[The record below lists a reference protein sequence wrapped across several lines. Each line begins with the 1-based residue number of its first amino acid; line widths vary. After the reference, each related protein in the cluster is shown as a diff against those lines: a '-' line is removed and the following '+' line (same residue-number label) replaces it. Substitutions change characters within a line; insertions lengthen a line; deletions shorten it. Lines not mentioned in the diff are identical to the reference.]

1 MALLDNTD
9 ITAEQIAKEGLDNLP
24 STYQKSVGFF
34 AWEYM
39 LATAKLLKNIW
50 DKIVYICSCL
60 TDLSTMNESDLEN
73 YISERTGIER
83 QQETYASGLLTVL
96 NGSGTITEG
105 DTFTTSG
112 GTVYVATDT
121 VEVSQNDTF
130 NVRCE
135 TAGAVGNCDANTITQ
150 MPTTIQGIVSVTNE
164 SAFTNGYDKETIDE
178 LLERYY
184 EYIRTPIVSGNK
196 YHYKYWAKQYSG
208 VGGAIVKPTWD
219 GPNTVKVVIFDKNT
233 GVASQELV
241 NNVQNYIDPKG
252 NNNETWGCG
261 LGQAP
266 IGAFCTVVSATAKNL
281 TVNAELTLKSGYEL
295 TDVTANIE
303 AKINTYLKDI
313 IEQLESEES
322 VYVSYSHISACI
334 STAEGVKDHTDL
346 TVNGGTSNISLTNTD
361 STTEV
366 AILYQT
372 NFTTGG

>member
-39 LATAKLLKNIW
+39 LATAKLLKKIW
-50 DKIVYICSCL
+50 DKIVYICACL
-60 TDLSTMNESDLEN
+60 TDLSIMNESDLEN
-73 YISERTGIER
+73 YIRERTGIER
-83 QQETYASGLLTVL
+83 QPSTYASGLLTVI
-96 NGSGTITEG
+96 NGAGTITAG
-105 DTFTTSG
+105 DTFTTSN

-121 VEVSQNDTF
+121 VEVEQNDTF
-130 NVRCE
+130 NVQCE
-135 TAGAVGNCDANTITQ
+135 TSGAVGNCEADTITL

-164 SAFTNGYDKETIDE
+164 SAFTNGYEKETIEE

-196 YHYKYWAKQYSG
+196 YHFKYWAKQYAG
-208 VGGAIVKPTWD
+208 VSGAIVKPTWD

-266 IGAFCTVVSATAKNL
+266 IGAFCTVTSATAKNL
-281 TVNAELTLKSGYEL
+281 TINAKIVLKSGYEL
-295 TDVTANIE
+295 TDVTANVE
-303 AKINTYLKDI
+303 AKINAYLKEI

-334 STAEGVKDHTDL
+334 TTSEGVKDHTYL
-346 TVNGGTSNISLTNTD
+346 TVNGYNSNISLINTD
-361 STTEV
+361 SVTEV
-366 AILYQT
+366 PVLFQANIIED
-372 NFTTGG
+372 